1 MRPAVADPY
10 WHDTPTNPSI
20 RVSEVRM
27 AVKKMTADADDDAE
41 VTLVPCPACVAGMVR
56 PKERERLR
64 KIITVVPPSFDLS
77 STDLDEDDPA

>member
-1 MRPAVADPY
+1 MRPSISDPY
-10 WHDTPTNPSI
+10 ARFETPTNPSI

-27 AVKKMTADADDDAE
+27 AVKKKDDDDVD

-64 KIITVVPPSFDLS
+64 KLITVPPPAIDLA
-77 STDLDEDDPA
+77 STDLDEDDPT

>member
-1 MRPAVADPY
+1 MRPAFADPY
-10 WHDTPTNPSI
+10 SRFDTPTNPSI

-27 AVKKMTADADDDAE
+27 AVQRRDDDDAE

-64 KIITVVPPSFDLS
+64 KIITLAPPSIDLAS
-77 STDLDEDDPA
+77 VDLDEDDPA